1 MPDMKLMIRCE
12 NQTVKV
18 TDGLLTIPIHVIH
31 AYSNGVMFCSIS
43 DPEKLNNVLIDVPSM
58 RYLSTDPDQP
68 VYIQEKDGQH
78 ILHMDLTACTFR

>member
-1 MPDMKLMIRCE
+1 MIRCE

-18 TDGLLTIPIHVIH
+18 TDGLLTIPIHIIH

-68 VYIQEKDGQH
+68 VYIQEKRWSAHPSYGPDSLH
-78 ILHMDLTACTFR
+78 IQIKRRLS